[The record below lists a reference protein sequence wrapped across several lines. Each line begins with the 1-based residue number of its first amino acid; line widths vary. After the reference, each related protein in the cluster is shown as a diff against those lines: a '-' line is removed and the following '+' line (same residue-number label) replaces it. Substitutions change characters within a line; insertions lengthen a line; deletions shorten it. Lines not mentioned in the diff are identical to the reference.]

1 MRKQSF
7 TACLAA
13 EVESARLALLA
24 AYQERDRV
32 LYVEAAPLRKK
43 YMDIFGVVEDAV
55 LRAELELHLLE
66 RKRDLIQIA
75 LNRREPVDLAAIEK
89 MLEEE
94 KAELLRQLE
103 SEDRTSKEMPELT
116 EDQMQTMQR
125 QYREINRS
133 FHPSMHPEISDTQR
147 ELFEKAQTAYR
158 DQDPEAMKLV
168 YDMLFEP
175 VDLGAL
181 QFAMQEISRADPLSP
196 RQSFA
201 KFAHEMETDYGLAKE
216 LYDCFLP
223 LEEDRVVSS
232 ALDIYTAER
241 HLVEEEIAEIRKG
254 FPFNAAEVLSDPAKQ
269 EEYMMSLKLR
279 AKQCEIE
286 TKQVKDTITEL
297 LRGTIHG

>member
-55 LRAELELHLLE
+55 LRAELELHLLQ

-75 LNRREPVDLAAIEK
+75 INRREPVDLAAIEK
-89 MLEEE
+89 LLEEE
-94 KAELLRQLE
+94 KAELLKQLE

-116 EDQMQTMQR
+116 EEQMQTMQR
-125 QYREINRS
+125 QYREINQA
-133 FHPSMHPEISDTQR
+133 FHPSMHPEISETQR
-147 ELFEKAQTAYR
+147 ELFEKAQEAYR
-158 DQDPEAMKLV
+158 NQDPDAMKLV

-175 VDLGAL
+175 VDYGAL
-181 QFAMQEISRADPLSP
+181 ANVLRETRADPLSP
-196 RQSFA
+196 RQSFV
-201 KFAHEMETDYGLAKE
+201 KFAHELETDYALAKE

-223 LEEDRVVSS
+223 AEEDRVVSS

-241 HLVEEEIAEIRKG
+241 HLVEEEIEAIRKG
-254 FPFNAAEVLSDPAKQ
+254 FPFNAVEVINDPAKQ
-269 EEYMMSLKLR
+269 EGYMLSLKLR

-286 TKQVKDTITEL
+286 TKQLKGTITEL

>member
-1 MRKQSF
+1 MRKQTF
-7 TACLAA
+7 TAFLTA

-55 LRAELELHLLE
+55 LRAELERHLLE

-75 LNRREPVDLAAIEK
+75 INRREPADLAAIEK
-89 MLEEE
+89 LLEEE
-94 KAELLRQLE
+94 KAELLKQLE

-116 EDQMQTMQR
+116 EEQMQTMQR
-125 QYREINRS
+125 QYREINQA
-133 FHPSMHPEISDTQR
+133 FHPSMHPEISETQR
-147 ELFEKAQTAYR
+147 ELFEKAQEAYR
-158 DQDPEAMKLV
+158 NQDPDAMKLV

-175 VDLGAL
+175 VDFGAL
-181 QFAMQEISRADPLSP
+181 ANVLREARTDPLSP
-196 RQSFA
+196 RQSFV
-201 KFAHEMETDYGLAKE
+201 KFAHELETDYALAKE
-216 LYDCFLP
+216 LYNCFLP
-223 LEEDRVVSS
+223 AEEDRVVSS

-241 HLVEEEIAEIRKG
+241 HLMEEEIEAIRKG
-254 FPFNAAEVLSDPAKQ
+254 FPFNAVDVINDPAKQ
-269 EEYMMSLKLR
+269 EEYMLSLKLR

-286 TKQVKDTITEL
+286 TKQLKDTITEL

>member
-1 MRKQSF
+1 MRKQTF

-32 LYVEAAPLRKK
+32 LYVEASPLRKK

-55 LRAELELHLLE
+55 LRAELELHLLV

-75 LNRREPVDLAAIEK
+75 RNRREQVDLAAIEK
-89 MLEEE
+89 LLEEE
-94 KAELLRQLE
+94 REELLRQLE
-103 SEDRTSKEMPELT
+103 SEDLTSKEMPELT
-116 EDQMQTMQR
+116 EEQMQTMQR

-147 ELFEKAQTAYR
+147 ELFDKAQIAYR
-158 DQDPEAMKLV
+158 DQDCEAMKLV

-181 QFAMQEISRADPLSP
+181 QFAMREAGSADPMQP
-196 RQSFA
+196 RQSYA
-201 KFAHEMETDYGLAKE
+201 KLALKMESDYTLARE
-216 LYDCFLP
+216 LYNCFIP
-223 LEEDRVVSS
+223 AEEDRVVQS
-232 ALDIYTAER
+232 ALDAYKAER
-241 HLVEEEIAEIRKG
+241 HLVEDEIAAIRKG
-254 FPFNAAEVLSDPAKQ
+254 FPFNAVDVISDPAKQ
-269 EEYMMSLKLR
+269 EEYMLSLKLR
-279 AKQCEIE
+279 AKQCEND
-286 TKQVKDTITEL
+286 TKQLKDTITEL

>member
-1 MRKQSF
+1 MRKQTF

-13 EVESARLALLA
+13 EVESARLALLS

-66 RKRDLIQIA
+66 RKRDLIQRA
-75 LNRREPVDLAAIEK
+75 LNRREQVDLAAIEK

-94 KAELLRQLE
+94 KEELLKQLE

-116 EDQMQTMQR
+116 EEQMHTMQR

-133 FHPSMHPEISDTQR
+133 FHPSLHPEISDTQR
-147 ELFEKAQTAYR
+147 ELFEKAQEAYR
-158 DQDPEAMKLV
+158 NQDPEAMKLV
-168 YDMLFEP
+168 YDMLFKPIDEGS
-175 VDLGAL
+175 LAQGL
-181 QFAMQEISRADPLSP
+181 RESSRADPLTP

-201 KFAHEMETDYGLAKE
+201 AFAHELETDYALAKE
-216 LYDCFLP
+216 LYDCFMAT
-223 LEEDRVVSS
+223 EEDSVVST
-232 ALDIYTAER
+232 ALDVYTAER
-241 HLVEEEIAEIRKG
+241 RLVEEEIEAIRKG
-254 FPFNAAEVLSDPAKQ
+254 FPFAAVEVINDPAKQ
-269 EEYMMSLKLR
+269 EEYMLSLKLR

-286 TKQVKDTITEL
+286 TKQVKDVITEL

>member
-55 LRAELELHLLE
+55 LRAELELHLLQ

-75 LNRREPVDLAAIEK
+75 INRREPVDLAAIEK
-89 MLEEE
+89 LLEEE
-94 KAELLRQLE
+94 KAELLKQLE

-116 EDQMQTMQR
+116 EEQMQTMQR
-125 QYREINRS
+125 QYREINQA
-133 FHPSMHPEISDTQR
+133 FHPSMHPEISETQR
-147 ELFEKAQTAYR
+147 ELFEKAQEAYR
-158 DQDPEAMKLV
+158 NQDPDAMKLV

-175 VDLGAL
+175 VDYGAL
-181 QFAMQEISRADPLSP
+181 ANVLRETRADPLSP
-196 RQSFA
+196 RQSFV
-201 KFAHEMETDYGLAKE
+201 KFAHELETDYALAKE

-223 LEEDRVVSS
+223 AEEDRVVSS

-241 HLVEEEIAEIRKG
+241 HLVEEEIEAIRKG
-254 FPFNAAEVLSDPAKQ
+254 FPFNAVEVINDPAKQ
-269 EEYMMSLKLR
+269 EEYMLSLKLR

-286 TKQVKDTITEL
+286 TKQLKGTITEL

>member
-1 MRKQSF
+1 MRKQTF
-7 TACLAA
+7 TAFLSA

-32 LYVEAAPLRKK
+32 LYVEAAPLRKR

-55 LRAELELHLLE
+55 LRAELERHLLE

-75 LNRREPVDLAAIEK
+75 INRREPVDLAAIEK
-89 MLEEE
+89 LLEEE
-94 KAELLRQLE
+94 KAELLKQLE

-116 EDQMQTMQR
+116 EEQMQTMQR
-125 QYREINRS
+125 QYREINQA

-147 ELFEKAQTAYR
+147 ELFEKAQEAYR
-158 DQDPEAMKLV
+158 NQDPEAMKLV

-175 VDLGAL
+175 VDFGAL
-181 QFAMQEISRADPLSP
+181 ANVLREARADPLSP
-196 RQSFA
+196 RQSFV
-201 KFAHEMETDYGLAKE
+201 KFAHELETDYALAKE

-223 LEEDRVVSS
+223 AEEDRVVSS

-241 HLVEEEIAEIRKG
+241 HLVEEEIEAIRKG
-254 FPFNAAEVLSDPAKQ
+254 FPFNAVEVINDPAKQ
-269 EEYMMSLKLR
+269 EEYMLSLKLR

-286 TKQVKDTITEL
+286 TKQLKDTITEL

>member
-1 MRKQSF
+1 MRKQTF
-7 TACLAA
+7 TAFLSA

-32 LYVEAAPLRKK
+32 LYVEAAPLRKR

-55 LRAELELHLLE
+55 LRAELERHLLE

-75 LNRREPVDLAAIEK
+75 INRREPVDLAAIEK
-89 MLEEE
+89 LLEEE
-94 KAELLRQLE
+94 KAELLKQLE

-116 EDQMQTMQR
+116 EEQMQTMQR
-125 QYREINRS
+125 QYREINQA

-147 ELFEKAQTAYR
+147 ELFEKAQEAYR
-158 DQDPEAMKLV
+158 NQDPEAMKLV

-175 VDLGAL
+175 IDYGAL
-181 QFAMQEISRADPLSP
+181 ANVLREARADPLSP
-196 RQSFA
+196 RQSFV
-201 KFAHEMETDYGLAKE
+201 KFAHELETDYALAKE

-223 LEEDRVVSS
+223 AEEDRVVSS

-241 HLVEEEIAEIRKG
+241 HLVEEEIEAIREG
-254 FPFNAAEVLSDPAKQ
+254 FPFNAVEVINDPAKQ
-269 EEYMMSLKLR
+269 EEYMLSLKLR

-286 TKQVKDTITEL
+286 TKQLKDTITEL